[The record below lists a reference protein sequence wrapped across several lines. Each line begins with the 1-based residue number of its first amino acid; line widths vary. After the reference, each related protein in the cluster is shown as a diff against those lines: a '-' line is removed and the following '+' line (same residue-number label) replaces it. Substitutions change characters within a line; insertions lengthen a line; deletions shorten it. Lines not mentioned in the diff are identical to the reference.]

1 MQVPGP
7 DGVRPGPV
15 TRPGVGPG
23 RVTPQ
28 RARAASPATRPGR
41 RRKGEQQGAHP
52 AQPDPQYRAHDFGES
67 S

>member
-15 TRPGVGPG
+15 TSPGVGPG

-41 RRKGEQQGAHP
+41 QRKGEQQGAHP
-52 AQPDPQYRAHDFGES
+52 AQPDPQYRAHDYGES